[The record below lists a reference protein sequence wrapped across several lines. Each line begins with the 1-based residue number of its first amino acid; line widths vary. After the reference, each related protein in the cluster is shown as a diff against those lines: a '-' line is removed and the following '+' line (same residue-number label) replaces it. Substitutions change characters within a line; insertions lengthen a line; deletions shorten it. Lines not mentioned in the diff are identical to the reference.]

1 MKIMIVDDHAAMRRV
16 LKQQLEMSLS
26 DSLEFIECESGED
39 AIEEYQTFLPDYIL
53 MDYQLKQMNGFETAR
68 IINQNNPSVPVILVT
83 SYDLDYL
90 RNKAKSL
97 NIKGFVSKENLS
109 EIENY
114 IPNNHL
120 KKKTL

>member
-83 SYDLDYL
+83 SYDSDYL

>member
-1 MKIMIVDDHAAMRRV
+1 MIVDDHAAMRRV

-83 SYDLDYL
+83 SYDSDYL

-120 KKKTL
+120 KQKTL